1 MTRRLVVV
9 ALMLLAPL
17 LGPRAV
23 EAQPCEFPTPCTY
36 EGAAFTLTVVD
47 AETGLPV
54 ADVHAL
60 AEWQNY
66 GMHGRLAGPFMVQ
79 DAVSATDGVLRFPR
93 WGPIRGYLSG
103 LVGGNDPVVSLFRPG
118 YEVAVEHN
126 KRTVVETEQVRRF
139 SQDGVTIRL
148 VPFRATPRSWI
159 HQLRTVAHPQVTR
172 MSDDALLQFRGPYL
186 SRFQRVWTEVQ
197 LLPGPERSDAL
208 REFRILE
215 SNLRVLGG
223 QR

>member
-1 MTRRLVVV
+1 MTRRLAAV
-9 ALMLLAPL
+9 ALVLLAPL

-23 EAQPCEFPTPCTY
+23 EAQPCKFPIPCRY
-36 EGAAFTLTVVD
+36 EGPAFTLTVVD
-47 AETGLPV
+47 AETGRPV

-66 GMHGRLAGPFMVQ
+66 GMHGLGGPFLVQ
-79 DAVSATDGVLRFPR
+79 DAVSATDGVLRFPK

-126 KRTVVETEQVRRF
+126 KRIVVETEKVRRF
-139 SQDGVTIRL
+139 SQDGATIRL
-148 VPFRATPRSWI
+148 VPFRAPPRSWI
-159 HQLRTVAHPQVTR
+159 HQLRTVAHPQVSPI
-172 MSDDALLQFRGPYL
+172 SDDSLLQFRGPYL
-186 SRFQRVWTEVQ
+186 NRFQRVWTEVQ
-197 LLPGPERSDAL
+197 LLPEPERSDAL

>member
-1 MTRRLVVV
+1 MTRRLAAV
-9 ALMLLAPL
+9 ALVLLAPL

-23 EAQPCEFPTPCTY
+23 EAQPCKFPIPCRY
-36 EGAAFTLTVVD
+36 EGPAFTLTVVD
-47 AETGLPV
+47 AETGRPV

-66 GMHGRLAGPFMVQ
+66 GMHGLGGPFLVQ
-79 DAVSATDGVLRFPR
+79 DAVSATDGVLRFPK

-126 KRTVVETEQVRRF
+126 KRIVVETEKVRRF
-139 SQDGVTIRL
+139 SQDG
-148 VPFRATPRSWI
+148 
-159 HQLRTVAHPQVTR
+159 HQLRTVAHPQVSPI
-172 MSDDALLQFRGPYL
+172 SDDSLLQFRGPYL
-186 SRFQRVWTEVQ
+186 NRFQRVWTEVQ
-197 LLPGPERSDAL
+197 LLPEPERSDAL

>member
-1 MTRRLVVV
+1 MTRRLAAV
-9 ALMLLAPL
+9 ALVLLAPL

-23 EAQPCEFPTPCTY
+23 EAQLCKFPIPCRY
-36 EGAAFTLTVVD
+36 EGPAFTLTVVD
-47 AETGLPV
+47 AETGRPV

-66 GMHGRLAGPFMVQ
+66 GMHGLGGPFLVQ
-79 DAVSATDGVLRFPR
+79 DAVSATDGVLRFPK

-126 KRTVVETEQVRRF
+126 KRIVVETEKVRRF
-139 SQDGVTIRL
+139 SQDG
-148 VPFRATPRSWI
+148 
-159 HQLRTVAHPQVTR
+159 HQLRTVAHPQVSPI
-172 MSDDALLQFRGPYL
+172 SDDSLLQFRGPYL
-186 SRFQRVWTEVQ
+186 NRFQRVWTEVQ
-197 LLPGPERSDAL
+197 LLPEPERSDAL
-208 REFRILE
+208 REFFIE
-215 SNLRVLGG
+215 HYMRVLKGH

>member
-1 MTRRLVVV
+1 M
-9 ALMLLAPL
+9 
-17 LGPRAV
+17 
-23 EAQPCEFPTPCTY
+23 
-36 EGAAFTLTVVD
+36 
-47 AETGLPV
+47 
-54 ADVHAL
+54 
-60 AEWQNY
+60 
-66 GMHGRLAGPFMVQ
+66 
-79 DAVSATDGVLRFPR
+79 
-93 WGPIRGYLSG
+93 GPIRGYLSG

-186 SRFQRVWTEVQ
+186 NRFQRVWTEVQ
-197 LLPGPERSDAL
+197 LLPEPERSDAL